1 MNPPGVHTGWVVAI
15 GASEGGA
22 AVLREIVQ
30 RLPVSFP
37 AAVCVVQHIGAF
49 RSTLDAT
56 LDRCGPLPARF
67 AQDGEALAPGRIY
80 VAPPDTHL
88 LVEPHIVRLSS
99 GPKVNYTRPAVD
111 PLFRTCALA
120 HGPRVI
126 GVVLTG
132 NLDDGTAGLQDIKH
146 CGGVA
151 VVQDPATAEADEMPM
166 SALINVPVDHCT
178 APEAIAGLLV
188 ELVHQTPGL
197 RQASSSREHERIAR
211 EQDASEGRNNMTFI
225 CADTDPTLLTCPD
238 CNGSLSQ
245 VRGSVP
251 ARYACHTG
259 HAFSL
264 AALAHAQHVESEH
277 VLRAAVRALRE
288 RAMLLREVESFER
301 IHGRPIAALQAA
313 RQSVRARL
321 QADNLLRLIEV
332 DPTEGADPID
342 VSATRS

>member
-1 MNPPGVHTGWVVAI
+1 MSPTAVHTGWVVAI

-30 RLPVSFP
+30 RLPASF
-37 AAVCVVQHIGAF
+37 AAPVCVVQHIGAF
-49 RSTLDAT
+49 RSNLDAT
-56 LDRCGPLPARF
+56 LDRCGALPARF
-67 AQDGEALAPGRIY
+67 AQDGEALVPGRIY
-80 VAPPDTHL
+80 VAPPDAHL

-99 GPKVNYTRPAVD
+99 GPKVNYTRPAID

-132 NLDDGTAGLQDIKH
+132 SLDDGTAGLQDIKH

-151 VVQDPATAEADEMPM
+151 VVQDPATAEASGMPM
-166 SALINVPVDHCT
+166 SAMVNVRVDHCA
-178 APEAIAGLLV
+178 APLAIAGLLT
-188 ELVHQTPGL
+188 ELVQQAPGTHGG
-197 RQASSSREHERIAR
+197 RPSQQYERIAR
-211 EQDASEGRNNMTFI
+211 EQDASEGRNNMSFI

-238 CNGSLSQ
+238 CNGSLSL
-245 VRGSVP
+245 VRGSAP
-251 ARYACHTG
+251 SRYCCHTG
-259 HAFSL
+259 HSFSL
-264 AALAHAQHVESEH
+264 AALEHAQHVESEH
-277 VLRAAVRALRE
+277 VLRTAVRALRE

-301 IHGRPIAALQAA
+301 INNRPLAALRAA

-332 DPTEGADPID
+332 DPNESTAPLD
-342 VSATRS
+342 VGPTRH